1 MLVFYFIHRNK
12 NLSKKNETGIVY
24 IRTFAQ
30 IRDRTNGGG
39 EMLKIFLA
47 EDEVVVRETIKRM
60 IPWEEL
66 GFELVGEAADGEMA
80 LPLLL
85 RQQPDL
91 LITDIK
97 MPFMDG
103 LTLARLAKKEIPG
116 LKVVIL
122 SGYDDFNYAKQ
133 AIGIG
138 VEDYLLKPITKN
150 ALIERLSEIRSRYE
164 HEKTQKEYYE
174 KFQREMQAYEKNSS
188 RDFFEALVGGS
199 MDMMEVYKRAE
210 KLGLDIVAEAYNVLI
225 FTMNC
230 DEDFSGQR
238 DEYSS
243 WEAESLELL
252 ENFFAGHSSAMLF
265 RSNIFSYGVLL
276 KGQRETIEENTRACV
291 DEIRKILSR
300 QDGRREWFLA
310 VGQSVERLSQIQKS
324 YHTASRAFSQRY
336 LYDENILYYDE
347 METIEHPGGQAETE
361 DNAYLQKVD
370 VNALN
375 PAILQKFLSN
385 GLQEETENFVKD
397 YFYAIGQ
404 EPMESLVFRN
414 YVILNVRFS
423 VISFIKGLGCDT
435 NEMESADTEEVLAE
449 SGKNMESAIAYA
461 KKMISQAI
469 EIRDQNSGNK
479 NRSILKTAVD
489 FIDSHYMDEEI
500 SLNTVANVANVSSNH
515 FSALFSQNMGQTFIE
530 YLTSLRMNKAKELLR
545 CTGMRSSEIAGE
557 IGYKDAHYFSYLFKK
572 TQGMTPSDYRKARE
586 EKA

>member
-1 MLVFYFIHRNK
+1 
-12 NLSKKNETGIVY
+12 
-24 IRTFAQ
+24 
-30 IRDRTNGGG
+30 
-39 EMLKIFLA
+39 MLKIFLA
-47 EDEVVVRETIKRM
+47 EDEVIVRETIKRM
-60 IPWEEL
+60 IPWEDL

-85 RQQPDL
+85 RQKPDL

-103 LTLARLAKKEIPG
+103 LTLAKVAKKEIPG

-133 AIGIG
+133 AINIG

-150 ALIERLSEIRSRYE
+150 ALIERLTEIRSRYE

-174 KFQREMQAYEKNSS
+174 KFHREMQAYEKNSS
-188 RDFFEALVGGS
+188 RDFFEALVSGS
-199 MDMMEVYKRAE
+199 MDMMEIYRRSE

-230 DEDFSGQR
+230 EEDFSGQR
-238 DEYSS
+238 EGYSE

-252 ENFFAGHSSAMLF
+252 EEFFSENTSAMLF
-265 RSNIFSYGVLL
+265 RCNIFSYGVLI
-276 KGQRETIEENTRACV
+276 KGQKETIEENTRSCV
-291 DEIRKILSR
+291 SEIQRILDRKEQKR
-300 QDGRREWFLA
+300 QWFVA
-310 VGQSVERLSQIQKS
+310 AGEPVERLSQIQKS
-324 YHTASRAFSQRY
+324 YYSASRAFSQRY

-347 METIEHPGGQAETE
+347 MASMEKKNVTE
-361 DNAYLQKVD
+361 DDSTYLQKVD

-375 PAILQKFLSN
+375 PVILQKFLSN
-385 GLQEETENFVKD
+385 GLLEETENFVKD

-404 EPMESLVFRN
+404 EPLESLVFRN
-414 YVILNVRFS
+414 YVTLNVRFS
-423 VISFIKGLGCDT
+423 VMSFLKEIGCDT
-435 NEMESADTEEVLAE
+435 RTLEQEGTEDVLSESSKSLE
-449 SGKNMESAIAYA
+449 NAIAYA
-461 KKMISQAI
+461 EKIISQAI
-469 EIRDQNSGNK
+469 ALRDQNSGNK

-489 FIDSHYMDEEI
+489 FIDSHYMEEDM
-500 SLNTVANVANVSSNH
+500 SLNKAANAANVSANH

-530 YLTSLRMNKAKELLR
+530 YLTNLRMNKAKEYLR
-545 CTGMRSSEIAGE
+545 CTSMRSSEIAGE

-586 EKA
+586 DKA

>member
-1 MLVFYFIHRNK
+1 
-12 NLSKKNETGIVY
+12 
-24 IRTFAQ
+24 
-30 IRDRTNGGG
+30 
-39 EMLKIFLA
+39 MLKIFLA
-47 EDEVVVRETIKRM
+47 EDEVIVRETIKRM
-60 IPWEEL
+60 IPWEDL

-85 RQQPDL
+85 RQKPDL

-103 LTLARLAKKEIPG
+103 LTLAKVAKKEIPG

-133 AIGIG
+133 AINIG

-150 ALIERLSEIRSRYE
+150 ALIERLTEIRSRYE

-174 KFQREMQAYEKNSS
+174 KFHREMQAYEKNSS
-188 RDFFEALVGGS
+188 RDFFEALVSGS
-199 MDMMEVYKRAE
+199 MDMMEIYRRSE

-230 DEDFSGQR
+230 EEDFSGQR
-238 DEYSS
+238 EGYSE

-252 ENFFAGHSSAMLF
+252 EEFFSENTSAMLF
-265 RSNIFSYGVLL
+265 RCNIFSYGVLI
-276 KGQRETIEENTRACV
+276 KGQKETIEENTRSCV
-291 DEIRKILSR
+291 SEIQRILDRKEQKR
-300 QDGRREWFLA
+300 QWFVA
-310 VGQSVERLSQIQKS
+310 AGEPVERLSQIQKS
-324 YHTASRAFSQRY
+324 YYSASRAFSQRY

-347 METIEHPGGQAETE
+347 MASMEKKNVTE
-361 DNAYLQKVD
+361 DDSTYLQKVD

-375 PAILQKFLSN
+375 PVILQKFLSN
-385 GLQEETENFVKD
+385 GLLEETENFVKD

-404 EPMESLVFRN
+404 EPLESLVFRN
-414 YVILNVRFS
+414 YVTLNVRFS
-423 VISFIKGLGCDT
+423 VMSFLKEIGCAT
-435 NEMESADTEEVLAE
+435 RTLEQEDTEDVLSE
-449 SGKNMESAIAYA
+449 SSKSLENAIAYA
-461 KKMISQAI
+461 EKIISQAI
-469 EIRDQNSGNK
+469 ALRDQNSGNK

-489 FIDSHYMDEEI
+489 FMDSHYMEEDM
-500 SLNTVANVANVSSNH
+500 SLNKAANAANVSANH

-530 YLTSLRMNKAKELLR
+530 YLTNLRMNKAKEYLR
-545 CTGMRSSEIAGE
+545 CTSMRSSEIAGE

>member
-1 MLVFYFIHRNK
+1 
-12 NLSKKNETGIVY
+12 
-24 IRTFAQ
+24 
-30 IRDRTNGGG
+30 
-39 EMLKIFLA
+39 MLKIFLA
-47 EDEVVVRETIKRM
+47 EDEVIVRETIKRM
-60 IPWEEL
+60 IPWEDL

-85 RQQPDL
+85 RQKPDL

-103 LTLARLAKKEIPG
+103 LTLAKVAKKEIPG

-133 AIGIG
+133 AINIG

-150 ALIERLSEIRSRYE
+150 ALIERLVEIRSRYE

-174 KFQREMQAYEKNSS
+174 KFHREMQAYEKNSS
-188 RDFFEALVGGS
+188 RDFFEALVSGS
-199 MDMMEVYKRAE
+199 MDMMEIYRRSE

-230 DEDFSGQR
+230 EEDFSGQR
-238 DEYSS
+238 EGYSE

-252 ENFFAGHSSAMLF
+252 EEFFSENTSAMLF
-265 RSNIFSYGVLL
+265 RCNIFSYGVLI
-276 KGQRETIEENTRACV
+276 KGQKETIEENTRSCV
-291 DEIRKILSR
+291 SEIQRILDRKEQKR
-300 QDGRREWFLA
+300 QWFVA
-310 VGQSVERLSQIQKS
+310 AGEPVERLSQIQKS
-324 YHTASRAFSQRY
+324 YYSASRAFSQRY

-347 METIEHPGGQAETE
+347 MASMEKKNVTE
-361 DNAYLQKVD
+361 DDSTYLQKVD

-375 PAILQKFLSN
+375 PVILQKFLSN
-385 GLQEETENFVKD
+385 GLLEETENFVKD

-404 EPMESLVFRN
+404 EPLESLVFRN
-414 YVILNVRFS
+414 YVTLNVRFS
-423 VISFIKGLGCDT
+423 VMSFLKEIGCDT
-435 NEMESADTEEVLAE
+435 RTLEQEDTEDVLSE
-449 SGKNMESAIAYA
+449 SSKSLENAIAYA
-461 KKMISQAI
+461 EKIISQAI
-469 EIRDQNSGNK
+469 ALRDQNSGNK

-489 FIDSHYMDEEI
+489 FIDSHYMEEDM
-500 SLNTVANVANVSSNH
+500 SLNKAANAANVSANH

-530 YLTSLRMNKAKELLR
+530 YLTNLRMNKAKEYLR
-545 CTGMRSSEIAGE
+545 CTSMRSSEIAGE

-586 EKA
+586 DKA

>member
-1 MLVFYFIHRNK
+1 
-12 NLSKKNETGIVY
+12 
-24 IRTFAQ
+24 
-30 IRDRTNGGG
+30 
-39 EMLKIFLA
+39 MLKIFLA
-47 EDEVVVRETIKRM
+47 EDEVIVRETIKRM
-60 IPWEEL
+60 IPWENL

-85 RQQPDL
+85 RQKPDL

-103 LTLARLAKKEIPG
+103 LTLAKVAKKEIPG

-133 AIGIG
+133 AINIG

-150 ALIERLSEIRSRYE
+150 ALIERLTEIRSRYE

-174 KFQREMQAYEKNSS
+174 KFHREMQAYEKNSS
-188 RDFFEALVGGS
+188 RDFFEALIRGS
-199 MDMMEVYKRAE
+199 MDMMEIYRRSE

-230 DEDFSGQR
+230 EEDFSGQR
-238 DEYSS
+238 EGYSE

-252 ENFFAGHSSAMLF
+252 EEFFSENTSAMLF
-265 RSNIFSYGVLL
+265 RCNIFSYGVLI
-276 KGQRETIEENTRACV
+276 KGQKETIEENTRSCV
-291 DEIRKILSR
+291 SEIQRIFDRKEQKR
-300 QDGRREWFLA
+300 QWFVA
-310 VGQSVERLSQIQKS
+310 AGEPVERLSQIQKS
-324 YHTASRAFSQRY
+324 YYSASRAFSHRY

-347 METIEHPGGQAETE
+347 MTSMEKKNVTE
-361 DNAYLQKVD
+361 DDSTYLQKVD

-385 GLQEETENFVKD
+385 GLLEETENFVKD

-404 EPMESLVFRN
+404 EPLESLVFRN
-414 YVILNVRFS
+414 YVTLNVRFS
-423 VISFIKGLGCDT
+423 VMSFLKEIGCDT
-435 NEMESADTEEVLAE
+435 RTLEQEDTEDVLSE
-449 SGKNMESAIAYA
+449 SSKSLENAIAYA
-461 KKMISQAI
+461 EKIISQAI
-469 EIRDQNSGNK
+469 ALRDQNSGNK

-489 FIDSHYMDEEI
+489 FIDSHYMEEDM
-500 SLNTVANVANVSSNH
+500 SLNKAANAANVSANH

-530 YLTSLRMNKAKELLR
+530 YLTNLRMNKAKEYLR
-545 CTGMRSSEIAGE
+545 CTSMRSSEIAGE

-586 EKA
+586 DKA

>member
-1 MLVFYFIHRNK
+1 
-12 NLSKKNETGIVY
+12 
-24 IRTFAQ
+24 
-30 IRDRTNGGG
+30 
-39 EMLKIFLA
+39 MLKIFLA

-66 GFELVGEAADGEMA
+66 GFELVGEAADGEIA
-80 LPLLL
+80 LPLLI

-210 KLGLDIVAEAYNVLI
+210 KLGLDIVAEAYKVLI

-310 VGQSVERLSQIQKS
+310 VGQSVDRLSQIQKS

-347 METIEHPGGQAETE
+347 METMEHPGGQAETE

-530 YLTSLRMNKAKELLR
+530 YLTTLRMNKAKELLR

>member
-1 MLVFYFIHRNK
+1 
-12 NLSKKNETGIVY
+12 
-24 IRTFAQ
+24 
-30 IRDRTNGGG
+30 
-39 EMLKIFLA
+39 MLKIFLA

-80 LPLLL
+80 LPLLI

-188 RDFFEALVGGS
+188 RDFFEALVDGS

-225 FTMNC
+225 FMMNC

-347 METIEHPGGQAETE
+347 METMEHPGGQAETE

-489 FIDSHYMDEEI
+489 FIDSHYMEEDI

-530 YLTSLRMNKAKELLR
+530 YLTTLRMNKAKELLR

-586 EKA
+586 DKA

>member
-1 MLVFYFIHRNK
+1 
-12 NLSKKNETGIVY
+12 
-24 IRTFAQ
+24 
-30 IRDRTNGGG
+30 
-39 EMLKIFLA
+39 MLKIFLA

-80 LPLLL
+80 LPLLI

-300 QDGRREWFLA
+300 QDGRKEWFLA

-347 METIEHPGGQAETE
+347 METMEHPGGQAETE

>member
-1 MLVFYFIHRNK
+1 
-12 NLSKKNETGIVY
+12 
-24 IRTFAQ
+24 
-30 IRDRTNGGG
+30 
-39 EMLKIFLA
+39 MLKIFLA
-47 EDEVVVRETIKRM
+47 EDEVIVRETIKRM
-60 IPWEEL
+60 IPWEDL

-85 RQQPDL
+85 RQKPDL

-103 LTLARLAKKEIPG
+103 LTLAKVAKKEIPG

-133 AIGIG
+133 AINIG

-150 ALIERLSEIRSRYE
+150 ALIERLTEIRSRYE

-174 KFQREMQAYEKNSS
+174 KFHREMQAYEKNSS
-188 RDFFEALVGGS
+188 RDFFEALVRGS
-199 MDMMEVYKRAE
+199 MDMMEIYRRSE

-230 DEDFSGQR
+230 EEDFSGQR
-238 DEYSS
+238 EGYSE

-252 ENFFAGHSSAMLF
+252 EEFFSENTSAMLF
-265 RSNIFSYGVLL
+265 RCNIFSYGVLI
-276 KGQRETIEENTRACV
+276 KGQKETIEENTRSCV
-291 DEIRKILSR
+291 SEIQRIFDRKEQKR
-300 QDGRREWFLA
+300 QWFVA
-310 VGQSVERLSQIQKS
+310 AGEPVERLSQIQKS
-324 YHTASRAFSQRY
+324 YYSASRAFSQRY

-347 METIEHPGGQAETE
+347 MASMEKKNVTE
-361 DNAYLQKVD
+361 DDSTYLQKVD

-385 GLQEETENFVKD
+385 GLLEETENFVKD

-404 EPMESLVFRN
+404 EPLESLVFRN
-414 YVILNVRFS
+414 YVTLNVRFS
-423 VISFIKGLGCDT
+423 VMSFLKEIGCDT
-435 NEMESADTEEVLAE
+435 RTLEQEDTEDVLSE
-449 SGKNMESAIAYA
+449 SSKSLENAIAYA
-461 KKMISQAI
+461 GKIISQAI
-469 EIRDQNSGNK
+469 ALRDQNSGNK

-489 FIDSHYMDEEI
+489 FIDSHYMEEDM
-500 SLNTVANVANVSSNH
+500 SLNKAANAANVSANH

-530 YLTSLRMNKAKELLR
+530 YLTNLRMNKAKEYLR
-545 CTGMRSSEIAGE
+545 CTSMRSSEIAGE

-586 EKA
+586 DKA

>member
-1 MLVFYFIHRNK
+1 
-12 NLSKKNETGIVY
+12 
-24 IRTFAQ
+24 
-30 IRDRTNGGG
+30 
-39 EMLKIFLA
+39 MLKIFLA

-80 LPLLL
+80 LPLLI

-347 METIEHPGGQAETE
+347 METMEHPGGQAETE

-479 NRSILKTAVD
+479 NRSILRTAVD

-530 YLTSLRMNKAKELLR
+530 YLTTLRMNKAKELLR
-545 CTGMRSSEIAGE
+545 CRGMRSSEIAGE

-572 TQGMTPSDYRKARE
+572 TQGMTPSDYRKVRE
-586 EKA
+586 DKE

>member
-1 MLVFYFIHRNK
+1 
-12 NLSKKNETGIVY
+12 
-24 IRTFAQ
+24 
-30 IRDRTNGGG
+30 
-39 EMLKIFLA
+39 MLKIFLA
-47 EDEVVVRETIKRM
+47 EDEAIVRETIKRM
-60 IPWEEL
+60 IPWEDL

-85 RQQPDL
+85 RQKPDL

-103 LTLARLAKKEIPG
+103 LTLAKVAKKEIPG

-133 AIGIG
+133 AINIG

-150 ALIERLSEIRSRYE
+150 ALIERLTEIRSRYE

-174 KFQREMQAYEKNSS
+174 KFHREMQAYEKNSS
-188 RDFFEALVGGS
+188 RDFFEALVSGS
-199 MDMMEVYKRAE
+199 MDMMEIYRRSE

-230 DEDFSGQR
+230 EEDFSGQR
-238 DEYSS
+238 EGYSE

-252 ENFFAGHSSAMLF
+252 EEFFSENTSAMLF
-265 RSNIFSYGVLL
+265 RCNIFSYGVLI
-276 KGQRETIEENTRACV
+276 KGQKETIEENTRSCV
-291 DEIRKILSR
+291 SEIQRILDRKEQKR
-300 QDGRREWFLA
+300 QWFVA
-310 VGQSVERLSQIQKS
+310 AGEPVERLSQIQKS
-324 YHTASRAFSQRY
+324 YYSASRAFSQRY

-347 METIEHPGGQAETE
+347 MASMEKKNVTE
-361 DNAYLQKVD
+361 DDSTYLQKVD

-375 PAILQKFLSN
+375 PVILQKFLSN
-385 GLQEETENFVKD
+385 GLLEETENFVKD

-404 EPMESLVFRN
+404 EPLESLVFRN
-414 YVILNVRFS
+414 YVTLNVRFS
-423 VISFIKGLGCDT
+423 VMSFLKEIGCDT
-435 NEMESADTEEVLAE
+435 RTLEQEDTEDVLSE
-449 SGKNMESAIAYA
+449 SSKSLENAIAYA
-461 KKMISQAI
+461 EKIISQAI
-469 EIRDQNSGNK
+469 ALRDQNSGNK

-489 FIDSHYMDEEI
+489 FIDSHYMEEDM
-500 SLNTVANVANVSSNH
+500 SLNKAANAANVSANH

-530 YLTSLRMNKAKELLR
+530 YLTNLRMNKAKEYLR
-545 CTGMRSSEIAGE
+545 CTSMRSSEIAGE

-586 EKA
+586 DKA

>member
-1 MLVFYFIHRNK
+1 
-12 NLSKKNETGIVY
+12 
-24 IRTFAQ
+24 
-30 IRDRTNGGG
+30 
-39 EMLKIFLA
+39 MLKIFLA

-347 METIEHPGGQAETE
+347 METMEHPGGQAETE

-479 NRSILKTAVD
+479 NRSILRTAVD
-489 FIDSHYMDEEI
+489 FIDSHYMEEDI

-530 YLTSLRMNKAKELLR
+530 YLTTLRMNKAKELLR

-586 EKA
+586 DKA

>member
-1 MLVFYFIHRNK
+1 
-12 NLSKKNETGIVY
+12 
-24 IRTFAQ
+24 
-30 IRDRTNGGG
+30 
-39 EMLKIFLA
+39 MLKIFLA
-47 EDEVVVRETIKRM
+47 QDEVVVRETIKRM

-80 LPLLL
+80 LPLLI

-347 METIEHPGGQAETE
+347 METMEYPGGQAETE

>member
-1 MLVFYFIHRNK
+1 
-12 NLSKKNETGIVY
+12 
-24 IRTFAQ
+24 
-30 IRDRTNGGG
+30 
-39 EMLKIFLA
+39 MLKIFLA

-80 LPLLL
+80 LPLLI

-238 DEYSS
+238 DEYFS

-310 VGQSVERLSQIQKS
+310 VGQSVDRLSQIQKS

-347 METIEHPGGQAETE
+347 METMEHPGGQAETE

-530 YLTSLRMNKAKELLR
+530 YLTTLRMNKAKELLR

>member
-1 MLVFYFIHRNK
+1 
-12 NLSKKNETGIVY
+12 
-24 IRTFAQ
+24 
-30 IRDRTNGGG
+30 
-39 EMLKIFLA
+39 MLKIFLA

-80 LPLLL
+80 LPLLI

-310 VGQSVERLSQIQKS
+310 VGQSVDHLSQIQKS

-347 METIEHPGGQAETE
+347 METMEHPGGQAETE

-530 YLTSLRMNKAKELLR
+530 YLTTLRMNKAKELLR

>member
-1 MLVFYFIHRNK
+1 
-12 NLSKKNETGIVY
+12 
-24 IRTFAQ
+24 
-30 IRDRTNGGG
+30 
-39 EMLKIFLA
+39 MLKIFLA
-47 EDEVVVRETIKRM
+47 EDEVIVRETIKRM
-60 IPWEEL
+60 IPWEDL

-85 RQQPDL
+85 RQKPDL

-103 LTLARLAKKEIPG
+103 LTLAKVAKKEIPG

-133 AIGIG
+133 AINIG

-150 ALIERLSEIRSRYE
+150 ALIERLTEIRSRYE

-174 KFQREMQAYEKNSS
+174 KFHREMQAYEKNSS
-188 RDFFEALVGGS
+188 RDFFEALVRGS
-199 MDMMEVYKRAE
+199 MDMMEIYRRSE

-230 DEDFSGQR
+230 EEDFSRQR
-238 DEYSS
+238 EGYSE

-252 ENFFAGHSSAMLF
+252 EEFFSENTSAMLF
-265 RSNIFSYGVLL
+265 RCNIFSYGVLI
-276 KGQRETIEENTRACV
+276 KGQKETIEENTRSCV
-291 DEIRKILSR
+291 SEIQRIFDRKEQKR
-300 QDGRREWFLA
+300 QWFVA
-310 VGQSVERLSQIQKS
+310 AGEPVERLSQIQKS
-324 YHTASRAFSQRY
+324 YYSASRAFSQRY

-347 METIEHPGGQAETE
+347 MASMEKKNVTE
-361 DNAYLQKVD
+361 DDSTYLQKVD

-375 PAILQKFLSN
+375 PVILQKFLSN
-385 GLQEETENFVKD
+385 GLLEETENFVKD

-404 EPMESLVFRN
+404 EPLESLVFRN
-414 YVILNVRFS
+414 YVTLNVRFS
-423 VISFIKGLGCDT
+423 VMSFLKEIGCDT
-435 NEMESADTEEVLAE
+435 RTLEQEDTEDVLSE
-449 SGKNMESAIAYA
+449 SSKSLENAIAYA
-461 KKMISQAI
+461 EKIISQAI
-469 EIRDQNSGNK
+469 ALRDQNSGNK

-489 FIDSHYMDEEI
+489 FIDSHYMEEDM
-500 SLNTVANVANVSSNH
+500 SLNKAANAANVSANH

-530 YLTSLRMNKAKELLR
+530 YLTNLRMNKAKEYLR
-545 CTGMRSSEIAGE
+545 CTSMRSSEIAGE

-586 EKA
+586 DKA

>member
-1 MLVFYFIHRNK
+1 
-12 NLSKKNETGIVY
+12 
-24 IRTFAQ
+24 
-30 IRDRTNGGG
+30 
-39 EMLKIFLA
+39 MLKIFLA

-80 LPLLL
+80 LPLLI

-310 VGQSVERLSQIQKS
+310 VGQSVDRLSQIQKS

-347 METIEHPGGQAETE
+347 METMEHPGGQAETE
-361 DNAYLQKVD
+361 YNAYLQKVD

-530 YLTSLRMNKAKELLR
+530 YLTTLRMNKAKELLR

>member
-1 MLVFYFIHRNK
+1 
-12 NLSKKNETGIVY
+12 
-24 IRTFAQ
+24 
-30 IRDRTNGGG
+30 
-39 EMLKIFLA
+39 MLKIFLA
-47 EDEVVVRETIKRM
+47 EDEVIVRETIKRM
-60 IPWEEL
+60 IPWEDL

-85 RQQPDL
+85 RQKPDL

-103 LTLARLAKKEIPG
+103 LTLAKVAKKEIPG

-133 AIGIG
+133 AINIG

-150 ALIERLSEIRSRYE
+150 ALIERLTEIRSRYE
-164 HEKTQKEYYE
+164 HEKTQKESYE
-174 KFQREMQAYEKNSS
+174 KFHREMQAYEKNSS
-188 RDFFEALVGGS
+188 RDFFEALVSGS
-199 MDMMEVYKRAE
+199 MDMMEIYRRSE

-230 DEDFSGQR
+230 EEDFSGQR
-238 DEYSS
+238 EGYSE

-252 ENFFAGHSSAMLF
+252 EEFFSENTSAMLF
-265 RSNIFSYGVLL
+265 RCNIFSYGVLI
-276 KGQRETIEENTRACV
+276 KGQKETIEENTRSCV
-291 DEIRKILSR
+291 SEIQRIFDRKEQKR
-300 QDGRREWFLA
+300 QWFVA
-310 VGQSVERLSQIQKS
+310 AGEPVERLSQIQKS
-324 YHTASRAFSQRY
+324 YYSASRAFSQRY

-347 METIEHPGGQAETE
+347 MASMEKKNVTE
-361 DNAYLQKVD
+361 DDSTYLQKVD

-385 GLQEETENFVKD
+385 GLLEETENFVKD

-404 EPMESLVFRN
+404 EPLESLVFRN
-414 YVILNVRFS
+414 YVTLNVRFS
-423 VISFIKGLGCDT
+423 VMSFLKEIGCDT
-435 NEMESADTEEVLAE
+435 RTLEQEDTEDVLSE
-449 SGKNMESAIAYA
+449 SSKSLENAIAYA
-461 KKMISQAI
+461 EKIISQAI
-469 EIRDQNSGNK
+469 ALRDQNSGNK

-489 FIDSHYMDEEI
+489 FIDSHYMEEDM
-500 SLNTVANVANVSSNH
+500 SLNKAANAANVSANH

-530 YLTSLRMNKAKELLR
+530 YLTNLRMNKAKEYLR
-545 CTGMRSSEIAGE
+545 CTSMRSSEIAGE

-586 EKA
+586 DKA

>member
-1 MLVFYFIHRNK
+1 
-12 NLSKKNETGIVY
+12 
-24 IRTFAQ
+24 
-30 IRDRTNGGG
+30 
-39 EMLKIFLA
+39 MLKIFLA

-80 LPLLL
+80 LPLLI

-265 RSNIFSYGVLL
+265 QSNIFSYGVLL

-310 VGQSVERLSQIQKS
+310 VGQSVDRLSQIQKS

-347 METIEHPGGQAETE
+347 METMEHPGGQAETE

-530 YLTSLRMNKAKELLR
+530 YLTTLRMNKAKELLR

>member
-1 MLVFYFIHRNK
+1 
-12 NLSKKNETGIVY
+12 
-24 IRTFAQ
+24 
-30 IRDRTNGGG
+30 
-39 EMLKIFLA
+39 MLKIFLA

-80 LPLLL
+80 LPLLI

-188 RDFFEALVGGS
+188 RDFFEALVDGS

-347 METIEHPGGQAETE
+347 METMEHPGGQAETE

-479 NRSILKTAVD
+479 NRSILKTVVD
-489 FIDSHYMDEEI
+489 FIDSHYMEEDI

-530 YLTSLRMNKAKELLR
+530 YLTTLRMNKAKELLR

-586 EKA
+586 DKA

>member
-1 MLVFYFIHRNK
+1 
-12 NLSKKNETGIVY
+12 
-24 IRTFAQ
+24 
-30 IRDRTNGGG
+30 
-39 EMLKIFLA
+39 MLKIFLA

-347 METIEHPGGQAETE
+347 METMEHPGGQAETE

-469 EIRDQNSGNK
+469 EIRDQTSGNK
-479 NRSILKTAVD
+479 NRSIFKTAVD

-500 SLNTVANVANVSSNH
+500 ANVANVSSNH

-586 EKA
+586 DKA

>member
-1 MLVFYFIHRNK
+1 
-12 NLSKKNETGIVY
+12 
-24 IRTFAQ
+24 
-30 IRDRTNGGG
+30 
-39 EMLKIFLA
+39 MLKIFLA

-66 GFELVGEAADGEMA
+66 GFELVGEAADCEMA
-80 LPLLL
+80 LPLLI

-188 RDFFEALVGGS
+188 RDFFEALVDGS

-347 METIEHPGGQAETE
+347 METMEHPGGQAETE

-489 FIDSHYMDEEI
+489 FIDSHYMEEDI

-530 YLTSLRMNKAKELLR
+530 YLTTLRMNKAKELLR

-586 EKA
+586 DKA

>member
-1 MLVFYFIHRNK
+1 
-12 NLSKKNETGIVY
+12 
-24 IRTFAQ
+24 
-30 IRDRTNGGG
+30 
-39 EMLKIFLA
+39 MLKIFLA
-47 EDEVVVRETIKRM
+47 EDEVIVRETIKRM
-60 IPWEEL
+60 IPWEDL

-85 RQQPDL
+85 RQKPDL

-103 LTLARLAKKEIPG
+103 LTLAKVAKKEIPG

-133 AIGIG
+133 AINIG

-150 ALIERLSEIRSRYE
+150 ALIERLTEIRSRYE

-174 KFQREMQAYEKNSS
+174 KFHREMQAYEKNSS
-188 RDFFEALVGGS
+188 RDFFEALVSGS
-199 MDMMEVYKRAE
+199 MDMMEIYRRSE

-230 DEDFSGQR
+230 EEDFSGQR
-238 DEYSS
+238 EGYSE

-252 ENFFAGHSSAMLF
+252 EEFFSENTSAMLF
-265 RSNIFSYGVLL
+265 CCNIFSYGVLI
-276 KGQRETIEENTRACV
+276 KGQKETIEENTRSCV
-291 DEIRKILSR
+291 SEIQRIFDRKEQKR
-300 QDGRREWFLA
+300 QWFVA
-310 VGQSVERLSQIQKS
+310 AGEPVERLSQIQKS
-324 YHTASRAFSQRY
+324 YYSASRAFSHRY

-347 METIEHPGGQAETE
+347 MASMEKKNVTE
-361 DNAYLQKVD
+361 DDSTYLQKVD

-385 GLQEETENFVKD
+385 GLLEETENFVKD

-404 EPMESLVFRN
+404 EPLESLVFRN
-414 YVILNVRFS
+414 YVTLNVRFS
-423 VISFIKGLGCDT
+423 VMSFLKEIGCDT
-435 NEMESADTEEVLAE
+435 RTLEQEDTEDVLSE
-449 SGKNMESAIAYA
+449 SSKSLENAIAYA
-461 KKMISQAI
+461 EKIISQAI
-469 EIRDQNSGNK
+469 ALRDQNSGNK

-489 FIDSHYMDEEI
+489 FIDSHYTEEDM
-500 SLNTVANVANVSSNH
+500 SLNKAANAANVSANH

-530 YLTSLRMNKAKELLR
+530 YLTNLRMNKAKEYLR
-545 CTGMRSSEIAGE
+545 CTSMRSSEIAGE

-586 EKA
+586 DKA

>member
-1 MLVFYFIHRNK
+1 
-12 NLSKKNETGIVY
+12 
-24 IRTFAQ
+24 
-30 IRDRTNGGG
+30 
-39 EMLKIFLA
+39 MLKIFLA
-47 EDEVVVRETIKRM
+47 EDEVIVRETIKRM
-60 IPWEEL
+60 IPWEDL

-85 RQQPDL
+85 RQKPDL

-103 LTLARLAKKEIPG
+103 LTLAKVAKKEIPG

-133 AIGIG
+133 AINIG

-150 ALIERLSEIRSRYE
+150 ALIERLTEIRSRYE

-174 KFQREMQAYEKNSS
+174 KFHREMQAYEKNSS
-188 RDFFEALVGGS
+188 RDFFEALVSGS
-199 MDMMEVYKRAE
+199 MDMMEIYRRSE

-230 DEDFSGQR
+230 EEDFSGQR
-238 DEYSS
+238 EGYSE

-252 ENFFAGHSSAMLF
+252 EEFFSENTSAMLF
-265 RSNIFSYGVLL
+265 RCNIFSYGVLI
-276 KGQRETIEENTRACV
+276 KGQKETIEENTRSCV
-291 DEIRKILSR
+291 SEIQRILDRKEQKR
-300 QDGRREWFLA
+300 QWFVA
-310 VGQSVERLSQIQKS
+310 AGEPVERLSQIQKS
-324 YHTASRAFSQRY
+324 YYSASRAFSQRY

-347 METIEHPGGQAETE
+347 MASMEKKNVTE
-361 DNAYLQKVD
+361 DDSTYLQKVD

-375 PAILQKFLSN
+375 PVILQKFLSN
-385 GLQEETENFVKD
+385 GLLEETENFVKD

-404 EPMESLVFRN
+404 EPLESLVFRN
-414 YVILNVRFS
+414 YVTLNVRFS
-423 VISFIKGLGCDT
+423 VMSFLKEIGCDT
-435 NEMESADTEEVLAE
+435 RTLEQEDTEDVLSE
-449 SGKNMESAIAYA
+449 SSKSLENAIAYA
-461 KKMISQAI
+461 EKIISQAI
-469 EIRDQNSGNK
+469 ALRDQNSGNK

-489 FIDSHYMDEEI
+489 FIDSHYMEEDM
-500 SLNTVANVANVSSNH
+500 SLNKAANAANVSANH

-530 YLTSLRMNKAKELLR
+530 YLTNLRMNKAKEYLR
-545 CTGMRSSEIAGE
+545 CTSMRSSE

-586 EKA
+586 DKA

>member
-1 MLVFYFIHRNK
+1 
-12 NLSKKNETGIVY
+12 
-24 IRTFAQ
+24 
-30 IRDRTNGGG
+30 
-39 EMLKIFLA
+39 MLKIFLA
-47 EDEVVVRETIKRM
+47 EDEVIVRETIKRM
-60 IPWEEL
+60 IPWEDL

-85 RQQPDL
+85 RQKPDL

-103 LTLARLAKKEIPG
+103 LTLAKVAKKEIPG

-133 AIGIG
+133 AINIG

-150 ALIERLSEIRSRYE
+150 ALIERLTEIRSRYE

-174 KFQREMQAYEKNSS
+174 KFHREMQAYEKNSS
-188 RDFFEALVGGS
+188 RDFFEALVRGS
-199 MDMMEVYKRAE
+199 MDMMEIYRRSE

-230 DEDFSGQR
+230 EEDFSGQR
-238 DEYSS
+238 EGYSE

-252 ENFFAGHSSAMLF
+252 EEFFSENTSAMLF
-265 RSNIFSYGVLL
+265 RCNIFSYGVLI
-276 KGQRETIEENTRACV
+276 KGQKETIEENTRSCV
-291 DEIRKILSR
+291 SEIQRILDRKEQKR
-300 QDGRREWFLA
+300 QWFVA
-310 VGQSVERLSQIQKS
+310 AGEPVERLSQIQKS
-324 YHTASRAFSQRY
+324 YYSASRAFSQRY

-347 METIEHPGGQAETE
+347 MASMEKKNVTE
-361 DNAYLQKVD
+361 DDSTYLQKVD

-375 PAILQKFLSN
+375 PVILQKFLSN
-385 GLQEETENFVKD
+385 GFLEETENFVKD

-404 EPMESLVFRN
+404 EPLESLVFRN
-414 YVILNVRFS
+414 YVTLNVRFS
-423 VISFIKGLGCDT
+423 VMSFLKEIGCDT
-435 NEMESADTEEVLAE
+435 RTLEQEDTEDVLSE
-449 SGKNMESAIAYA
+449 SSKSLENAIAYA
-461 KKMISQAI
+461 EKIISQAI
-469 EIRDQNSGNK
+469 ALRDQNSGNK

-489 FIDSHYMDEEI
+489 FIDSHYMEEDM
-500 SLNTVANVANVSSNH
+500 SLNKAANAANVSANH

-530 YLTSLRMNKAKELLR
+530 YLTNLRMNKAKEYLR
-545 CTGMRSSEIAGE
+545 CTSMRSSEIAGE

>member
-1 MLVFYFIHRNK
+1 
-12 NLSKKNETGIVY
+12 
-24 IRTFAQ
+24 
-30 IRDRTNGGG
+30 
-39 EMLKIFLA
+39 MLKIFLA
-47 EDEVVVRETIKRM
+47 EDEVIVRETIKRM
-60 IPWEEL
+60 IPWEDL

-80 LPLLL
+80 LPLLF
-85 RQQPDL
+85 RQKPDL

-103 LTLARLAKKEIPG
+103 LTLAKVAKKEIPG

-133 AIGIG
+133 AINIG

-150 ALIERLSEIRSRYE
+150 ALIERLTEIRSRYE

-174 KFQREMQAYEKNSS
+174 KFHREMQAYEKNSI
-188 RDFFEALVGGS
+188 RDFFEALVSGS
-199 MDMMEVYKRAE
+199 MDMMEIYRRSE

-230 DEDFSGQR
+230 EEDFSGQR
-238 DEYSS
+238 EGYSE

-252 ENFFAGHSSAMLF
+252 EAFFSENTSAMLF
-265 RSNIFSYGVLL
+265 RCNIFSYGVLI
-276 KGQRETIEENTRACV
+276 KGQKENIEENTRSCV
-291 DEIRKILSR
+291 GEIQRIF
-300 QDGRREWFLA
+300 DRREQKRQWFVA
-310 VGQSVERLSQIQKS
+310 AGEPVERLSQIQKS
-324 YHTASRAFSQRY
+324 YYSASRAFSQRY

-347 METIEHPGGQAETE
+347 MASMEKKNVTE
-361 DNAYLQKVD
+361 DDSTYLQKVD

-385 GLQEETENFVKD
+385 GLLEETENFVKD

-404 EPMESLVFRN
+404 EPLESLVFRN
-414 YVILNVRFS
+414 YVTLNVRFS
-423 VISFIKGLGCDT
+423 VMSFLKEIGCDT
-435 NEMESADTEEVLAE
+435 RTLEQEDTEDVLSE
-449 SGKNMESAIAYA
+449 SSKSLENAIAYA
-461 KKMISQAI
+461 EKIISQAI
-469 EIRDQNSGNK
+469 ALRNQNSGNK

-489 FIDSHYMDEEI
+489 FIDSHYMEEDM
-500 SLNTVANVANVSSNH
+500 SLNKAANAANVSANH

-530 YLTSLRMNKAKELLR
+530 YLTNLRMNKAKEYLR
-545 CTGMRSSEIAGE
+545 CTNMRSSEIAGE

>member
-1 MLVFYFIHRNK
+1 
-12 NLSKKNETGIVY
+12 
-24 IRTFAQ
+24 
-30 IRDRTNGGG
+30 
-39 EMLKIFLA
+39 MLKIFLA
-47 EDEVVVRETIKRM
+47 EDEVIVRETIKRM
-60 IPWEEL
+60 IPWEDL

-85 RQQPDL
+85 RQKPDL

-103 LTLARLAKKEIPG
+103 LTLAKVAKKEIPG

-133 AIGIG
+133 AINIG

-150 ALIERLSEIRSRYE
+150 ALIERITEIRSRYE

-174 KFQREMQAYEKNSS
+174 KFHREMQAYEKNSS
-188 RDFFEALVGGS
+188 RDFFEALVSGS
-199 MDMMEVYKRAE
+199 MDMMEIYRRSE

-230 DEDFSGQR
+230 EEDFSGQR
-238 DEYSS
+238 EGYSE

-252 ENFFAGHSSAMLF
+252 EEFFSENTSAMLF
-265 RSNIFSYGVLL
+265 RCNIFSYGVLI
-276 KGQRETIEENTRACV
+276 KGQKETIEENTRSCV
-291 DEIRKILSR
+291 SEIQRIFDRKEQKR
-300 QDGRREWFLA
+300 QWFVA
-310 VGQSVERLSQIQKS
+310 AGEPVERLSQIQKS
-324 YHTASRAFSQRY
+324 YYSASRAFSQRY

-347 METIEHPGGQAETE
+347 MASMEKKNVTE
-361 DNAYLQKVD
+361 DDSTYLQKVD

-385 GLQEETENFVKD
+385 GLLEETENFVKD

-404 EPMESLVFRN
+404 EPLESLVFRN
-414 YVILNVRFS
+414 YVTLNVRFS
-423 VISFIKGLGCDT
+423 VMSFLKEIGCDT
-435 NEMESADTEEVLAE
+435 RTLEQEDTEDVLSE
-449 SGKNMESAIAYA
+449 SSKSLENAIAYA
-461 KKMISQAI
+461 EKIISQAI
-469 EIRDQNSGNK
+469 ALRDQNSGNK

-489 FIDSHYMDEEI
+489 FIDSHYMEEDM
-500 SLNTVANVANVSSNH
+500 SLNKAANAANVSANH

-530 YLTSLRMNKAKELLR
+530 YLTNLRMNKAKEYLR
-545 CTGMRSSEIAGE
+545 CTSMRSSEIAGE

-586 EKA
+586 DKA

>member
-1 MLVFYFIHRNK
+1 
-12 NLSKKNETGIVY
+12 
-24 IRTFAQ
+24 
-30 IRDRTNGGG
+30 
-39 EMLKIFLA
+39 MLKIFLA

-80 LPLLL
+80 LPLLI

-347 METIEHPGGQAETE
+347 METMEHPGGQAETE

-479 NRSILKTAVD
+479 NRSILKTVVD

>member
-1 MLVFYFIHRNK
+1 
-12 NLSKKNETGIVY
+12 
-24 IRTFAQ
+24 
-30 IRDRTNGGG
+30 
-39 EMLKIFLA
+39 MLKIFLA
-47 EDEVVVRETIKRM
+47 EDEVIVRETIKRM

-80 LPLLL
+80 LPLLI
-85 RQQPDL
+85 RQKPDL

-103 LTLARLAKKEIPG
+103 LTLAKLAKKELPE
-116 LKVVIL
+116 LKIVII

-133 AIGIG
+133 AINIG

-150 ALIERLSEIRSRYE
+150 ALIERISEIRSRYE

-188 RDFFEALVGGS
+188 RDFFEALVRGS
-199 MDMMEVYKRAE
+199 MDMMEVYKKAE
-210 KLGLDIVAEAYNVLI
+210 KLGVDIVAEAYNILI
-225 FTMNC
+225 FTMNSE
-230 DEDFSGQR
+230 EDFSGQK
-238 DEYSS
+238 EGYSE
-243 WEAESLELL
+243 WEAESLEML
-252 ENFFAGHSSAMLF
+252 EEFFSGHPSAMLF

-276 KGQRETIEENTRACV
+276 KGQKESIKEITKECV
-291 DEIRKILSR
+291 GKIQGILKRKESK
-300 QDGRREWFLA
+300 REWFLA
-310 VGQSVERLSQIQKS
+310 VGQPVERLSQIKKS

-336 LYDENILYYDE
+336 LYVENILYYDE
-347 METIEHPGGQAETE
+347 MEMMEHRSGQADTN
-361 DNAYLQKVD
+361 DNAYLKKVD

-385 GLQEETENFVKD
+385 GIQEETENFVKD

-423 VISFIKGLGCDT
+423 VITFLKGLGCDT
-435 NEMESADTEEVLAE
+435 EGMEPENTEEILAE
-449 SGKNMESAIAYA
+449 SGKNIESAIAYA
-461 KKMISQAI
+461 EKMVSQAI
-469 EIRDQNSGNK
+469 TIRDQNSGNK

-489 FIDSHYMDEEI
+489 FIESHYMEEEI
-500 SLNTVANVANVSSNH
+500 SLNTVANVANVSANH

-572 TQGMTPSDYRKARE
+572 TQGMTPSDYRKVRE
-586 EKA
+586 DKA

>member
-1 MLVFYFIHRNK
+1 
-12 NLSKKNETGIVY
+12 
-24 IRTFAQ
+24 
-30 IRDRTNGGG
+30 
-39 EMLKIFLA
+39 MLKIFLA

-80 LPLLL
+80 LPLLI
-85 RQQPDL
+85 RQQPEL

-188 RDFFEALVGGS
+188 RDFFEALVDGS

-347 METIEHPGGQAETE
+347 METMEHPGGQAETE

-479 NRSILKTAVD
+479 NRSILRTAVD
-489 FIDSHYMDEEI
+489 FIDSHYMEEDI

-530 YLTSLRMNKAKELLR
+530 YLTTLRMNKAKELLR

-586 EKA
+586 DKA

>member
-1 MLVFYFIHRNK
+1 
-12 NLSKKNETGIVY
+12 
-24 IRTFAQ
+24 
-30 IRDRTNGGG
+30 
-39 EMLKIFLA
+39 MLKIFLA

-80 LPLLL
+80 LPLLI

-174 KFQREMQAYEKNSS
+174 KFHREMQAYEKNNI
-188 RDFFEALVGGS
+188 RDFFEALVRGS

-347 METIEHPGGQAETE
+347 METMEHPGGQAETE

>member
-1 MLVFYFIHRNK
+1 
-12 NLSKKNETGIVY
+12 
-24 IRTFAQ
+24 
-30 IRDRTNGGG
+30 
-39 EMLKIFLA
+39 MLKIFLA

-80 LPLLL
+80 LPLLI

-188 RDFFEALVGGS
+188 RDFFEALVDGS

-276 KGQRETIEENTRACV
+276 KGQRETIEENTRASV

-310 VGQSVERLSQIQKS
+310 VGQSVDRLSQIQKS

-347 METIEHPGGQAETE
+347 METMEHPGGQAETE

-530 YLTSLRMNKAKELLR
+530 YLTTLRMNKAKELLR

>member
-1 MLVFYFIHRNK
+1 
-12 NLSKKNETGIVY
+12 
-24 IRTFAQ
+24 
-30 IRDRTNGGG
+30 
-39 EMLKIFLA
+39 MLKIFLA

-80 LPLLL
+80 LPLLI

-276 KGQRETIEENTRACV
+276 KGQREAIEENTRACV

-347 METIEHPGGQAETE
+347 METMEHPGGQAETE

-385 GLQEETENFVKD
+385 GLQEEAENFVKD

-435 NEMESADTEEVLAE
+435 NEMESADTEEVLTE
-449 SGKNMESAIAYA
+449 SGKSMESAIAYA
-461 KKMISQAI
+461 ENVISRAI
-469 EIRDQNSGNK
+469 TLRDQNSGNK

-489 FIDSHYMDEEI
+489 FIDSHYMEEDI
-500 SLNTVANVANVSSNH
+500 SLNTVANVANVSANH

>member
-1 MLVFYFIHRNK
+1 
-12 NLSKKNETGIVY
+12 
-24 IRTFAQ
+24 
-30 IRDRTNGGG
+30 
-39 EMLKIFLA
+39 MLKIFLA

-80 LPLLL
+80 LPLLI

-164 HEKTQKEYYE
+164 HEKIQKEYYE

-310 VGQSVERLSQIQKS
+310 VGQSVDRLSQIQKS

-347 METIEHPGGQAETE
+347 METMEHPGGQAETE

-530 YLTSLRMNKAKELLR
+530 YLTTLRMNKAKELLR

>member
-1 MLVFYFIHRNK
+1 
-12 NLSKKNETGIVY
+12 
-24 IRTFAQ
+24 
-30 IRDRTNGGG
+30 
-39 EMLKIFLA
+39 MLKIFLA

-80 LPLLL
+80 LPLLI

-252 ENFFAGHSSAMLF
+252 ENFFAVHSSAMLF

-310 VGQSVERLSQIQKS
+310 VGQSVDRLSQIQKS

-347 METIEHPGGQAETE
+347 METMEHPGGQAETE

-530 YLTSLRMNKAKELLR
+530 YLTTLRMNKAKELLR